1 MNPEMEKIIGLS
13 SKHTTLTLQIEEL
26 KSELRHNDNDL
37 KSELISQSKLD
48 FLSIN
53 WRMIHSLI
61 SNSNPFE
68 RKDIS
73 DMIRPVPSKGSK
85 SKI

>member
-1 MNPEMEKIIGLS
+1 MNPEMEKIMDLA
-13 SKHTTLTLQIEEL
+13 SKHSCLTIKIEEL
-26 KSELRHNDNDL
+26 KSELRHNDNEL
-37 KSELISQSKLD
+37 KSELISNSKLD

-61 SNSNPFE
+61 SSSRPFE

-73 DMIRPVPSKGSK
+73 DIGQERSKMK
-85 SKI
+85 KKI